1 MKYKS
6 LKINK
11 LHHAGDNVFNFYH
24 AQAGNK
30 INFAS
35 RKKQQLTN

>member
-1 MKYKS
+1 MKYKY

-30 INFAS
+30 INSAA
-35 RKKQQLTN
+35 RKNNK